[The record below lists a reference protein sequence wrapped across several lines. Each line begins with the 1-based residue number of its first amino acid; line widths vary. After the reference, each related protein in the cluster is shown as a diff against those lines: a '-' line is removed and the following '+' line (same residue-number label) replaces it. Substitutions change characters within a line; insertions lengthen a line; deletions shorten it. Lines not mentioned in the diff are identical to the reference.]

1 MKNKLY
7 ITRNK
12 TNRYL
17 KNFTSTLLI
26 ILTLSCIPQIGFS
39 KSSGDPKVRMS
50 FDQSGVTI
58 KEVLTSIE
66 SKSEYVFFYSD
77 EIKNDLN
84 KRVNIHVNSK
94 TVSEILSN
102 LLNDTQLS
110 FRFNENQVTIARNQ
124 KINADNY
131 IRINGTIKDKIAMI
145 FSLILPF
152 SKSTPRLACAFII
165 RCVSSINVG
174 IKRNAI
180 LIIIA
185 IM

>member
-1 MKNKLY
+1 MKNKLD

-39 KSSGDPKVRMS
+39 KSSGDTKVRMS

-102 LLNDTQLS
+102 LLKDTQLS
-110 FRFNENQVTIARNQ
+110 FRFNENQVTIARSQ
-124 KINADNY
+124 KINADN
-131 IRINGTIKDKIAMI
+131 
-145 FSLILPF
+145 
-152 SKSTPRLACAFII
+152 
-165 RCVSSINVG
+165 
-174 IKRNAI
+174 
-180 LIIIA
+180 
-185 IM
+185 